1 MLSMTPVR
9 LGLLRHSLDAGSMK
23 DGFSFVLSTKGESK
37 MGLDFVTNQ
46 EIIVA
51 ARRNLTQDV
60 WDYLSGGAESETTMR
75 RNRLGFDSLGL
86 RARVLVDVSKVNTA
100 TTFLGQKLRIPVMMA
115 PIGSLQT
122 ITPEGGVAVAR
133 AAAEFGTMNFVSS
146 VTQPS
151 LEEIA
156 ASTSHP
162 KIFQLYVRGNLE
174 WCAEIL
180 GRVKKA
186 GYIAVCLTV
195 DTAYYSRRERALLN
209 RWQPPSRRVESNRHF
224 QTMLTWETMV
234 EIKKIAGLPFILKGV
249 ATAED
254 AKLAVEHGVDVIY
267 VSNHGGR
274 QLDHGRGTIDT
285 LPEIVEAAGGKA
297 EIVLDGGVTRGTDVV
312 KALALGAKAV
322 TIGKLQGWGLG
333 AGGAAGLVRVL
344 ELLEEELVIDMGLLG
359 VTRVDQLNAT
369 YVCKAPAVNLPHE
382 MSAFPHMPGGCLL

>member
-1 MLSMTPVR
+1 VRAIFGTLSFAI
-9 LGLLRHSLDAGSMK
+9 S
-23 DGFSFVLSTKGESK
+23 KGESF
-37 MGLDFVTNQ
+37 MSLDYVSNQ
-46 EIIVA
+46 EIIQA
-51 ARRNLTQDV
+51 ARRNLPQDV
-60 WDYLSGGAESETTMR
+60 WDYLTGGAESETTMR
-75 RNRLGFDSLGL
+75 RNRMGFDSLAL
-86 RARVLVDVSKVNTA
+86 RPRVLVDVSKVDTS

-122 ITPEGGVAVAR
+122 ITPEGGVAVAK

-151 LEEIA
+151 LEDIA
-156 ASTSHP
+156 ASTNHP
-162 KIFQLYVRGNLE
+162 KIFQLYIRGGLD
-174 WCAEIL
+174 WCAEIV

-186 GYIAVCLTV
+186 GYMALCLTV
-195 DTAYYSRRERALLN
+195 DTAHYSRRERPLLN
-209 RWQPPSRRVESNRHF
+209 RWQPPSRRTETGRIF
-224 QTMLTWETMV
+224 QAMLTWEMAGA
-234 EIKKIAGLPFILKGV
+234 IKKIAGMPLIIKGI

-297 EIVLDGGVTRGTDVV
+297 DIVLDGGVTRGTDIV

-333 AGGAAGLVRVL
+333 AGGKDGLVRVL
-344 ELLEEELVIDMGLLG
+344 ELLEEELIVDMALLG
-359 VTRVDQLNAT
+359 VTRIDQIKPN
-369 YVCKAPAVNLPHE
+369 YVCGAQPVAFAHE
-382 MSAFPHMPGGCLL
+382 MSAFCHIPGGQLR